1 MFCYLSNIDILI
13 QESWAPF
20 FLVCFKMK
28 RSKVYVFDFVETML
42 LIFISFLFIEKSNSS
57 SCGGELSGLSGKLQ
71 SPSSH
76 TITANDCTWV
86 IKVPEHRR
94 IRLKFDSIHMV
105 SNKIQ
110 TVLKINDGQI

>member
-1 MFCYLSNIDILI
+1 
-13 QESWAPF
+13 
-20 FLVCFKMK
+20 MK
-28 RSKVYVFDFVETML
+28 RNKVYVFDFVETIL
-42 LIFISFLFIEKSNSS
+42 LIFICFFFIEKSNSS

-71 SPSSH
+71 SP
-76 TITANDCTWV
+76 TQRTTTNDCTWV

-105 SNKIQ
+105 SIKIQ